1 MVHAPQA
8 LEPAAAKLPPVHSV
22 GSAAAAAHAAPPG
35 HAVCAVLATHRKP
48 Q

>member
-8 LEPAAAKLPPVHSV
+8 LEPAAAKLPPVQSV
-22 GSAAAAAHAAPPG
+22 GSAAAAAQAAPPG